1 MKILTGLAALL
12 LSGALACT
20 DEMLPAPSAEA
31 PSCKEGRIWY
41 ESTCIDPSA
50 QEERENP
57 VPEQRC
63 EPQAERACIGR
74 FSYAVDSCGI
84 LDQETPATCSLYDSC
99 RDGYCVEGELFFSD
113 NFDSLSQWR
122 VKGGTD
128 AFLED
133 GVVEMGEGSIESRER
148 YDRTLIDEQHSV
160 VLTYVARMDNVQMVF
175 SSNICQIRN
184 DGVAACWDGLGPTV
198 LKEVQTGIDP
208 FDWHVYTMR
217 METVPDSYHQTWM
230 DVTLAIDNR
239 EVLTSRMARIG
250 LYNLILFWCYWDEAG
265 TTSNTCW
272 LDYMDVR
279 RPDHW

>member
-1 MKILTGLAALL
+1 MRRTVLILNKADILATLACLLISAGALALYPHSTGLAEEIA
-12 LSGALACT
+12 GVVVEDRFDVFFPVPALAH
-20 DEMLPAPSAEA
+20 
-31 PSCKEGRIWY
+31 
-41 ESTCIDPSA
+41 
-50 QEERENP
+50 
-57 VPEQRC
+57 
-63 EPQAERACIGR
+63 
-74 FSYAVDSCGI
+74 
-84 LDQETPATCSLYDSC
+84 
-99 RDGYCVEGELFFSD
+99 
-113 NFDSLSQWR
+113 
-122 VKGGTD
+122 
-128 AFLED
+128 LED